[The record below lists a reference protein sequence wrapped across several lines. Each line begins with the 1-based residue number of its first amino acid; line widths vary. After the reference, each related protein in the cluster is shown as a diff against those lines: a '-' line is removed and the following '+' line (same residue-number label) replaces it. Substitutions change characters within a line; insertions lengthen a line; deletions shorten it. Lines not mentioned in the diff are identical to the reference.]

1 MLLETALQS
10 VSLSLLLNLLASNDN
25 VFIVIS
31 ITNTSIYNLDSSS
44 KSIDLP
50 SALY

>member
-25 VFIVIS
+25 VFIVMS
-31 ITNTSIYNLDSSS
+31 ITNTSIYNLDSLK
-44 KSIDLP
+44 KSIDFSSTP
-50 SALY
+50 Y